1 VAALSLTAVSGRAT
15 AVEPALTGPEQQELP
30 EAADLAGVAEAAR
43 GRAGATAGYAQQLTA
58 AADSRAR
65 SEPGFLREAAGL
77 VEGLVPPQRS
87 LPELAAAVTDAVHAA
102 IREHEQRRGVVDR
115 LEGDLEKVAALRA
128 DAAHLRERGRVF
140 KDLANELKAD
150 RLIAFLQQEALQLL
164 AIGGSDRLSSLSGG
178 RYELEYRG
186 DEFLVV
192 DRWNGDETRSVRT
205 LSGGETFL
213 ASLALALA
221 LAEQVSSLAVRKHAS
236 LDSLFLD
243 EGFGTLDPD
252 TLEVVIEA
260 IERLGGDG
268 RMVGVITHVR
278 ELADRMPSRIEIE
291 KGQRGSRVLQAG

>member
-1 VAALSLTAVSGRAT
+1 
-15 AVEPALTGPEQQELP
+15 
-30 EAADLAGVAEAAR
+30 
-43 GRAGATAGYAQQLTA
+43 
-58 AADSRAR
+58 
-65 SEPGFLREAAGL
+65 
-77 VEGLVPPQRS
+77 
-87 LPELAAAVTDAVHAA
+87 
-102 IREHEQRRGVVDR
+102 
-115 LEGDLEKVAALRA
+115 
-128 DAAHLRERGRVF
+128 VF
-140 KDLANELKAD
+140 QALANELRAD

-164 AIGGSDRLSSLSGG
+164 AVGGSARLQNLSGG
-178 RYELEYRG
+178 RYELDYPD
-186 DEFLVV
+186 DEFLVI

-221 LAEQVSSLAVRKHAS
+221 LAEQVSSLAVTRHAS